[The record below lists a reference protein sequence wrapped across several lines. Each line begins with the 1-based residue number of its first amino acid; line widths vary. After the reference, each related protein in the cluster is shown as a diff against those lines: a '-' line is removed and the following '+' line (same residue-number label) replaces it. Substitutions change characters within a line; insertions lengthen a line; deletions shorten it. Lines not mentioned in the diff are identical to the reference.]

1 MKALTGLLCLI
12 AISWSVGV
20 AAKPRQAYVDGPYGQ
35 IHVRI
40 DGPETGSKII
50 LLHKMFWSAVQFE
63 RVQGL
68 LAKRGIESIAID
80 LPGYGFSDAPPTEP
94 TTPEYAAAV
103 KAVVDG
109 LKIDHAFMLGVDTG
123 SSVALAFADAYPKRV
138 EKLII
143 DGAPIF
149 EAATAKKL
157 IDAPHFDRTPAPG
170 GEHLA
175 RRWAAVR
182 GIVNPDQA
190 SDANVQTSVLQ
201 FFSAAPNWWWAHDAI
216 FKYDFIAAL
225 HRAKPGGMLLSFP
238 GGALHGQEAAFMA
251 IRPDFRLQP
260 IAVGTFT
267 TPSYDAPV
275 GWATAVADF
284 VLEKRP

>member
-1 MKALTGLLCLI
+1 MKALTRLLCLI
-12 AISWSVGV
+12 AISWSVAA

-35 IHVRI
+35 IHVYI
-40 DGPETGSKII
+40 DGPETGPKII

-68 LAKRGIESIAID
+68 LARRGIETLAID

-103 KAVVDG
+103 KSVVDG
-109 LKIDHAFMLGVDTG
+109 LKIDRAYLLGVDTG
-123 SSVALAFADAYPKRV
+123 SSVALAFADAYPERV

-149 EAATAKKL
+149 DAATATKL
-157 IDAPHFDRTPAPG
+157 IDAPHFDRTPVTG
-170 GEHLA
+170 GEHLT

-182 GIVNPDQA
+182 GIVNPEQA

-201 FFSAAPNWWWAHDAI
+201 FFTAAPSWWWAHDAI
-216 FKYDFIAAL
+216 FKYDFVTAL
-225 HRAKPGGMLLSFP
+225 HHAKPSGMLLSFP
-238 GGALHGQEAAFMA
+238 GGALHAQEATFMA

-260 IAVGTFT
+260 IAVGKFT
-267 TPSYDAPV
+267 TPSYDAPEA
-275 GWATAVADF
+275 WATAVADF